1 MLPLRD
7 TVRIYSF
14 PIVNTTLIVL
24 ITAVFFFE
32 LSLSPSGLYRFIQS
46 YGLVSSR
53 LNFEIG
59 PGISATLLSAISL
72 LTHIFLHGGW
82 LHFLSNVWILYIFGD
97 NVEDRMGS
105 VRYLV
110 FYLCAGVFSG
120 LIQVIFTQGSRI
132 PAIGASG
139 AIAGVLGA
147 YFILFPK
154 ARVVTLILVLF
165 IPWFVEL
172 PALIYLGFWFISQ
185 LFSGLASLNLAQ
197 GASMG
202 GVAWWAHIGGFLF
215 GMFIYRLFTPGVHPA
230 YYRQFTDNYKP
241 TG

>member
-24 ITAVFFFE
+24 TTVVFFFE
-32 LSLSPSGLYRFIQS
+32 LSLSPSGLYRVIQS

-59 PGISATLLSAISL
+59 LGTSVTVLSGISL

-110 FYLCAGVFSG
+110 FYLCAGVFAG
-120 LIQVIFTQGSRI
+120 LIQVIFTQGSRV

-154 ARVVTLILVLF
+154 ARVVTLILLLF

-172 PALIYLGFWFISQ
+172 PALIYLGFWFITQ

-215 GMFIYRLFTPGVHPA
+215 GMFTYRLFTPAVHPA